1 MMLDAAV
8 SGRPLRRNT
17 ILFARLRA
25 SGDLERP
32 LHAWELLYRLNELS
46 LPTGTR
52 LIVGKGMIEEM
63 TAMLV
68 IENASF
74 FTKFEV
80 LEAPTFEEARNLFY
94 DDGKMPDDLQAASD
108 GYIEVRDK
116 AVQANN
122 LGTFLSLSSVEQR
135 LTKASRLS
143 PKHLSAMMLAKQS
156 IRRPAYF
163 TRFMF
168 AQELNRRLEPLA
180 QFEYQIDKTPE
191 RAIRDTYKDTRDR
204 LTPLERRLERKEID
218 VLDDALNLIKDL
230 NSVGRGASA
239 ILDNEEEVRER
250 DMVKFQKK
258 LGDFRAKLMEIYQPA
273 AKKDE

>member
-1 MMLDAAV
+1 
-8 SGRPLRRNT
+8 
-17 ILFARLRA
+17 
-25 SGDLERP
+25 
-32 LHAWELLYRLNELS
+32 
-46 LPTGTR
+46 
-52 LIVGKGMIEEM
+52 MIEEM

-68 IENASF
+68 MENTSF

-80 LEAPTFEEARNLFY
+80 LEAPNFEEARNLFY
-94 DDGKMPDDLQAASD
+94 DDGKIPDDLQAASD

-116 AVQANN
+116 AVQADN
-122 LGTFLSLSSVEQR
+122 LGPFLSLSSVEQR
-135 LTKASRLS
+135 LTKASNLS
-143 PKHLSAMMLAKQS
+143 QKHLSAMMLAKQS

-180 QFEYQIDKTPE
+180 QFEYQIDKTPL
-191 RAIRDTYKDTRDR
+191 RAIRDAYKDTRDR
-204 LTPLERRLERKEID
+204 LTPLERWLERKEID

-273 AKKDE
+273 AKQDE